1 MKKSVYNNLRRIG
14 ALFLLM
20 TVLLVGCGKSV
31 EKHIA
36 EQLELGN
43 KYLTEANYEQA
54 IVAFNKVIELDP
66 KQAIA
71 YIGLTQLY
79 VKTADFEKAV
89 QVLEDGKEYL
99 EDSYGEQLKE
109 VYKEEAKS
117 FSDDLKEL
125 ITFLANLEKQEYSN
139 EAFYLE
145 MAAIY
150 REKGMLDAE
159 ERCLEIGYR
168 VCETD
173 ELKSEWERVRD
184 EHKNRLIEVAGGKNL
199 NQGWC
204 YGDYDSNGI
213 HEMFLEEYEE
223 GYHDSSIEKP
233 LYDME
238 LYYVT
243 DKKIDKLL
251 STQVPRS
258 RSGIYNLPPHVML
271 AFADSEKAVTK
282 YFIFRLE
289 NEFPQL
295 VFENEDLN
303 ISYEE
308 AEKEFEQ
315 FCETQSKN

>member
-1 MKKSVYNNLRRIG
+1 MVRRVVMI
-14 ALFLLM
+14 FLVAA
-20 TVLLVGCGKSV
+20 VLLTGCGKNV
-31 EKHIA
+31 EQQIA

-43 KYLTEANYEQA
+43 KYLTEANYEAA

-66 KQAIA
+66 KQADA

-89 QVLEDGKEYL
+89 QVLENGKEYL
-99 EDSYGEQLKE
+99 EDSYDEQLKE

-125 ITFLANLEKQEYSN
+125 ITFLADLEKQEYSN
-139 EAFYLE
+139 EEFYME
-145 MAAIY
+145 IAAIY

-159 ERCLEIGYR
+159 ESCLEIGYR

-173 ELKSEWERVRD
+173 ELKSEFDRVRN
-184 EHKNRLIEVAGGKNL
+184 EHVSRLLEVAGGKQSNW
-199 NQGWC
+199 GWS
-204 YGDYDSNGI
+204 YGDYDHNGT
-213 HEMFLEEYEE
+213 HEMFLKEFEEEYR
-223 GYHDSSIEKP
+223 DSSVEKN

-243 DKKIDKLL
+243 DKKIDRLL
-251 STQVPRS
+251 STQVP
-258 RSGIYNLPPHVML
+258 SGSCGVYNLPPHVML
-271 AFADSEKAVTK
+271 DFEDSEKAITK

-308 AEKEFEQ
+308 AKKEFKQ